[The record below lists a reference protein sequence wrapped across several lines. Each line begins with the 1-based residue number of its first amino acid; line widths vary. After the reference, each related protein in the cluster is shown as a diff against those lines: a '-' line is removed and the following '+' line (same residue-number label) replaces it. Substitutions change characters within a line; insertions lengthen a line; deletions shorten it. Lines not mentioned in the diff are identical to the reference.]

1 MADETKNDTM
11 SAILSEMEGFKC
23 RNLETGELEKC
34 HPISG
39 YLHDRIKAVY
49 ERDTKELVDSLRET
63 TQCMCAHCQFK
74 PCEENER
81 DENGFHLP
89 CRVVY
94 DAQRLIAKYESFG
107 KKDGKT
113 NDDDDYPF

>member
-1 MADETKNDTM
+1 MVEQPNNDTM
-11 SAILSEMEGFKC
+11 DGILSEMEGFKC

-49 ERDTKELVDSLRET
+49 ERDTKELIASLRDT
-63 TQCMCAHCQFK
+63 LYCMCAECQYR

-81 DENGFHLP
+81 DENGVHLP
-89 CRVVY
+89 CKVASE
-94 DAQRLIAKYESFG
+94 AQRLIAKYESFG
-107 KKDGKT
+107 KKDEKKE
-113 NDDDDYPF
+113 DDDNPF